1 MNILVLILFIIIFM
15 FLVIYFNKDTHL
27 LIHKNYLSNR
37 SNGFKKYPKNTD
49 KPTIKAIMKELTK
62 GT

>member
-1 MNILVLILFIIIFM
+1 MYNFLNVRIKTYLGLNKRIIGF
-15 FLVIYFNKDTHL
+15 
-27 LIHKNYLSNR
+27 YLSNR